1 METKKQYIA
10 YMDILGYSAYIAENP
25 DKANDYLKTITEAI
39 GKVKNNVAGIS
50 LVGKN
55 GFHTDVDIKCKT
67 FSDNIL
73 LCMEATDNPDEIRRV
88 IVFLISVA
96 SIQRGLVIEHNLL
109 MRGGIT
115 IGELFINND
124 FVFGKGLID
133 AVGLEKKAE
142 NPCVI
147 ISDELLELCKGLIDI
162 DQEGYDTIG
171 RYVRAK
177 SKGTAVAE
185 SDERYYKENGE
196 KYVMGLF
203 YYQSMQALVF
213 HYESELPFLN
223 YLFDMSDTALF
234 GESLANF
241 LIAERKKDPEKFKD
255 FMVCL
260 DPIPFIIESHRTVL
274 ISRINQYCHYK
285 DVDKTNKKQV
295 TEREKTIR
303 KHIWVLRYHNST
315 CQRYE
320 LKQLMIPHH
329 YGCDMNNLRTIV
341 KVDI

>member
-1 METKKQYIA
+1 METKKHYIA

-25 DKANDYLKTITEAI
+25 DKANEYLQTIANAI
-39 GKVKNNVAGIS
+39 EKVKRNVAGLS

-55 GFHTDVDIKCKT
+55 GFNADVDIKCKT

-73 LCMEATDNPDEIRRV
+73 LCMEATESPDEIRRI

-133 AVGLEKKAE
+133 AVCLEKKAE
-142 NPCVI
+142 NPCI
-147 ISDELLELCKGLIDI
+147 IVSHELLELCKEMIVI
-162 DQEGYDTIG
+162 DQEGYEIIQ
-171 RYVRAK
+171 RYVKAQAEGGVI
-177 SKGTAVAE
+177 SK
-185 SDERYYKENGE
+185 SDEKYYKENGE
-196 KYVMGLF
+196 KYVKRLF
-203 YYQSMQALVF
+203 YFRSIQALVF

-223 YLFDMSDTALF
+223 YLFNMSDKELF

-241 LIAERKKDPEKFKD
+241 LIAERKKHPEKFKD

-260 DPIPFIIESHRTVL
+260 DPFPFIVDSHRTVL
-274 ISRINQYCHYK
+274 TNKIKQYCHYN
-285 DVDKTNKKQV
+285 DVDKTDTRQV

-303 KHIWVLRYHNST
+303 KHIWVLRYHNNI

>member
-1 METKKQYIA
+1 METKKHYIA

-55 GFHTDVDIKCKT
+55 GFHADVDIKCKT

-73 LCMEATDNPDEIRRV
+73 LCMEATDGPDEIRRI

-142 NPCVI
+142 NPCI
-147 ISDELLELCKGLIDI
+147 IASDEFVSLCKALVGISR
-162 DQEGYDTIG
+162 EGYDIIQ
-171 RYVRAK
+171 RYAK
-177 SKGTAVAE
+177 AKKEGTEITE
-185 SDERYYKENGE
+185 SDEKYYNENAE
-196 KYVMGLF
+196 KYIMGWF
-203 YYQSMQALVF
+203 YHRSLRTLIVEYDQ
-213 HYESELPFLN
+213 EPFFVN
-223 YLFDMSDTALF
+223 YLFDMSDKSLF
-234 GESLANF
+234 GEAMLNL
-241 LIAERKKDPEKFKD
+241 LIAEKKKDPEKFKD

-260 DPIPFIIESHRTVL
+260 DPIPFIVDSHRAVL
-274 ISRINQYCHYK
+274 ANRIIQYCHYN
-285 DVDKTNKKQV
+285 DVDKNDKKQV
-295 TEREKTIR
+295 AEREKTIR
-303 KHIWVLRYHNST
+303 KHIWMLRFHNSI
-315 CQRYE
+315 CDSYE
-320 LKQLMIPHH
+320 LPQLRVAHQ

>member
-1 METKKQYIA
+1 METKKHYIA

-25 DKANDYLKTITEAI
+25 DKANEYLQTIANAI
-39 GKVKNNVAGIS
+39 EKVKRNVAGLS

-55 GFHTDVDIKCKT
+55 GFNADVDIKCKT

-115 IGELFINND
+115 LGELFINND

-142 NPCVI
+142 NPCI
-147 ISDELLELCKGLIDI
+147 IASDEFVSFCKALVGISR
-162 DQEGYDTIG
+162 EGYEIIQ
-171 RYVRAK
+171 RYVKAK
-177 SKGTAVAE
+177 KEGTAIAA
-185 SDERYYKENGE
+185 SDEKYYNENGE
-196 KYVMGLF
+196 KYFMGWF
-203 YYQSMQALVF
+203 YHRSLRALIVE
-213 HYESELPFLN
+213 YEKEPFFVN
-223 YLFDMSDTALF
+223 YLFDMSDKALF
-234 GESLANF
+234 GEVFTNF
-241 LIAERKKDPEKFKD
+241 MIAERKKDPEKFKD

-260 DPIPFIIESHRTVL
+260 DPIPLIVDSHRTVL
-274 ISRINQYCHYK
+274 ANRIKQYCHYN
-285 DVDKTNKKQV
+285 DVDKTNTRQV
-295 TEREKTIR
+295 AEREKTIR
-303 KHIWVLRYHNST
+303 KHIWVLRFHNSV
-315 CQRYE
+315 CDSYDLPHLR
-320 LKQLMIPHH
+320 LPHH

-341 KVDI
+341 EVDI

>member
-1 METKKQYIA
+1 METKRHYIA

-25 DKANDYLKTITEAI
+25 DKANEYLQTIANAI
-39 GKVKNNVAGIS
+39 EKVKRNVAGLS

-55 GFHTDVDIKCKT
+55 GFNADVDIKCKT

-73 LCMEATDNPDEIRRV
+73 LCMEATDGPDEIRRI

-142 NPCVI
+142 NPCI
-147 ISDELLELCKGLIDI
+147 IVSHELLELCKGMIAI
-162 DQEGYDTIG
+162 DQESYEIIQ
-171 RYVRAK
+171 RYVK
-177 SKGTAVAE
+177 SQAE
-185 SDERYYKENGE
+185 GGAISKSDEKYYKENGE
-196 KYVMGLF
+196 KYVKRLF
-203 YYQSMQALVF
+203 YFRSIQALVF

-223 YLFDMSDTALF
+223 YLFNMSDKELF

-320 LKQLMIPHH
+320 LKQLMIPHQ